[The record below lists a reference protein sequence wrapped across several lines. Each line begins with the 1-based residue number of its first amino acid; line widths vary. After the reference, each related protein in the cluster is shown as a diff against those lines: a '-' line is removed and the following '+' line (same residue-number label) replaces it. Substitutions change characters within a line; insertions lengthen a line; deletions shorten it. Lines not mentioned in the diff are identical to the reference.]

1 MLANNL
7 TLDDADGTDIV
18 FNLVSQDANGNRRV
32 DVSTTRTNLRVL
44 NIRHTQSG
52 SSKTGIVD
60 RHLVQVV
67 QTVPLVAGGSVD
79 LTVNFTMNVPRTSEV
94 TNQFVL
100 DDIAIILDLLTDG
113 ALTNPMT
120 STTITALLRG
130 EA

>member
-7 TLDDADGTDIV
+7 TLDDADGTDVV
-18 FNLVSQDANGNRRV
+18 FNLVSQDANGNKRV
-32 DVSTTRTNLRVL
+32 DVATTRTNLRVL

-52 SSKTGIVD
+52 SSKTGIID

-79 LTVNFTMNVPRTSEV
+79 ATVNFTMNVPRVSEV
-94 TNQFVL
+94 TNQFIL
-100 DDIAIILDLLTDG
+100 DNVAIVLDLLTDG
-113 ALTNPMT
+113 ALVNPMT
-120 STTITALLRG
+120 STTMTALLRG

>member
-7 TLDDADGTDIV
+7 TLDDADGTDVV

>member
-7 TLDDADGTDIV
+7 TLDDADGTDVV

-52 SSKTGIVD
+52 SSKAGIID
-60 RHLVQVV
+60 RHLVQVI

-94 TNQFVL
+94 TNQFIL
-100 DDIAIILDLLTDG
+100 DGVAIVLDLLTDG
-113 ALTNPMT
+113 ALVNPMT
-120 STTITALLRG
+120 STTLTALLRG